1 MEYRYNDRYEK
12 LCDKYCVD
20 TTIDIYGSLIS
31 PYSTITISLSDF
43 DNDEEIAFMTAYA
56 ISMDEIEE
64 DDLSIFDI
72 FDEIDSDQTEAGYAI
87 EKYLEKNFDSLHSK
101 YFEYFDGLKRCVLYI
116 GTVYV
121 NPEYRHNGIA
131 QFLFENYQLIL
142 SRYGIIPILSA
153 IIVQP
158 QSFEGRQCTGNIDDD
173 NMKKLMTDVIL
184 KYGFFDPHVFEDDS
198 SLFLKEL

>member
-12 LCDKYCVD
+12 LCEKYCVD

-87 EKYLEKNFDSLHSK
+87 EKYLEKNFNSLHSK
-101 YFEYFDGLKRCVLYI
+101 YFEYFDGLKDVFCTL
-116 GTVYV
+116 
-121 NPEYRHNGIA
+121 A
-131 QFLFENYQLIL
+131 QYMLIL
-142 SRYGIIPILSA
+142 NIGIMVSHN
-153 IIVQP
+153 
-158 QSFEGRQCTGNIDDD
+158 S
-173 NMKKLMTDVIL
+173 
-184 KYGFFDPHVFEDDS
+184 
-198 SLFLKEL
+198 FLKTIN

>member
-1 MEYRYNDRYEK
+1 MEYRYNKRYEE
-12 LCDKYCVD
+12 LCDKYCID
-20 TTIDIYGSLIS
+20 TTISIYGSLIS

-43 DNDEEIAFMTAYA
+43 NSNEEFAFMTAYA
-56 ISMDEIEE
+56 ISLDEVEE

-72 FDEIDSDQTEAGYAI
+72 FDEIDSDQTDAGYAI
-87 EKYLEKNFDSLHSK
+87 EKYLKNNFDSLHIK
-101 YFEYFDGLKRCVLYI
+101 YFDYFNGLKRCVLYI

-121 NPEYRHNGIA
+121 NPEYRNNGIA
-131 QFLFENYQLIL
+131 KFFFENYQLIL
-142 SRYGIIPILSA
+142 SRYGITPILSA

-173 NMKKLMTDVIL
+173 NMKNLMTDVIL
-184 KYGFFDPHVFEDDS
+184 KYGFFDPHVFDDNT